1 MPCKITMIGGGSS
14 SFVPPLLRRFIL
26 SEVVGDAQLTLMDV
40 DADRLRTMEVLAA
53 KLVEAEDSPLRVEA
67 TQDRREALRDADF
80 VIAAISVGGMAAWAE
95 DIEIPASYGVFT
107 HVADSVGPGGVFRT
121 LRNAPVLAAV
131 AREAAE
137 VAPQARIF
145 NYTNPAP
152 VQALAMLTVPG
163 ARVAS
168 LCSCTQH
175 AVNREWLAG
184 RIGVDPE
191 LVELPVVVAGINHC
205 ASVQAVRLRD
215 GRDGIELARAAG
227 GRDEVERFCLEN
239 FGVLPYCSGHWVEF
253 FPQLLRLEQP
263 YEGRAQ
269 GLPMRYGFRIHDMD
283 DERARVAELEQL
295 AAEWT
300 RPGAGRI
307 ALADLPIGYE
317 EEGIEVV
324 EIIESIVANRNR
336 THVVNVEN
344 RGAIENL
351 PDEAVVELQAQVNAH
366 GIEPLHVGRL
376 QETLAAHLRRYYD
389 VQRAM
394 VKAALSGSRTDL
406 LAALLLDPMTAAA
419 LDLGQTEAMMD
430 EMLAAQ
436 AAHLPQFAGAE

>member
-26 SEVVGDAQLTLMDV
+26 SDVVGDARLTLMDV
-40 DADRLRTMEVLAA
+40 NEDRLRTMEVLAG

-67 TQDRREALRDADF
+67 TTDRREALRGADF
-80 VIAAISVGGMAAWAE
+80 VVAAISVGGMEAWAQ

-121 LRNAPVLAAV
+121 LRNAPVLAA
-131 AREAAE
+131 AAAEAAE
-137 VAPQARIF
+137 VAAPDVRIF

-152 VQALAMLTVPG
+152 VEALAMLSVPG
-163 ARVAS
+163 VDVTS

-175 AVNREWLAG
+175 AVNREWLG
-184 RIGVDPE
+184 RKLGVAPE
-191 LVELPVVVAGINHC
+191 LIELPVVVAGINHC
-205 ASVQAVRLRD
+205 APIQAVRLSD
-215 GRDGIELARAAG
+215 GRDGIALARANPEL
-227 GRDEVERFCLEN
+227 DEVERFCLDN

-253 FPQLLRLEQP
+253 FPQLLRLERP

-283 DERARVAELEQL
+283 DERARIAELEEL

-300 RPGAGRI
+300 RPGAGKV

-366 GIEPLHVGRL
+366 GIAPLYVGRL

-394 VKAALSGSRTDL
+394 TTAALSGSRADV
-406 LAALLLDPMTAAA
+406 LAALLLDPMTSAV
-419 LDLGQTEAMMD
+419 LDLPQTEAMLD

-436 AAHLPQFAGAE
+436 AAHLPQFGG

>member
-26 SEVVGDAQLTLMDV
+26 SDVVGDARLTLMDV
-40 DADRLRTMEVLAA
+40 NEDRLRTMEVLAG

-67 TQDRREALRDADF
+67 TTDRREALRGADF
-80 VIAAISVGGMAAWAE
+80 VVAAISVGGMEAWAQ

-121 LRNAPVLAAV
+121 LRNAPVLAA
-131 AREAAE
+131 AAAEAAE
-137 VAPQARIF
+137 VAAPDVRIF
-145 NYTNPAP
+145 NYTTPAP
-152 VQALAMLTVPG
+152 VQALAMLSVPG
-163 ARVAS
+163 VDVTS

-175 AVNREWLAG
+175 AVNREWLG
-184 RIGVDPE
+184 RKLGVAPE
-191 LVELPVVVAGINHC
+191 LIELPVVVAGINHC
-205 ASVQAVRLRD
+205 ASIQAVRLSD
-215 GRDGIELARAAG
+215 GRDGIALARANPEL
-227 GRDEVERFCLEN
+227 DEVERFCLDN

-253 FPQLLRLEQP
+253 FPQLLRLERP

-283 DERARVAELEQL
+283 DERARIAELEEL

-300 RPGAGRI
+300 RPGAGKV

-366 GIEPLHVGRL
+366 GIAPLYVGRL

-394 VKAALSGSRTDL
+394 TTAALSGSRADV
-406 LAALLLDPMTAAA
+406 LAALLLDPMTSAV
-419 LDLGQTEAMMD
+419 LDLPQTEAMLD

-436 AAHLPQFAGAE
+436 AAHLPQFGG

>member
-26 SEVVGDAQLTLMDV
+26 SDVVGDARLTLMDV
-40 DADRLRTMEVLAA
+40 NEDRLRTMEVLAG

-67 TQDRREALRDADF
+67 TTDRREALRGADF
-80 VIAAISVGGMAAWAE
+80 VVAAISVGGMEAWAQ

-121 LRNAPVLAAV
+121 LRNAPVLAA
-131 AREAAE
+131 AAAEAAE
-137 VAPQARIF
+137 VAAPDVRIF

-152 VQALAMLTVPG
+152 VEALAMLSVPG
-163 ARVAS
+163 VDVTS

-175 AVNREWLAG
+175 AVNREWLG
-184 RIGVDPE
+184 RKLGVAPE
-191 LVELPVVVAGINHC
+191 LIELPVVVAGINHC
-205 ASVQAVRLRD
+205 ASIQAVRLSD
-215 GRDGIELARAAG
+215 GRDGIALARANPEL
-227 GRDEVERFCLEN
+227 DEVERFCLDN

-253 FPQLLRLEQP
+253 FPQLLRLERP

-283 DERARVAELEQL
+283 DERARIAELEEL

-300 RPGAGRI
+300 RPGAGKV

-366 GIEPLHVGRL
+366 GIAPLYVGRL

-394 VKAALSGSRTDL
+394 TTAALSGSRADV
-406 LAALLLDPMTAAA
+406 LAALLLDPMTSAV
-419 LDLGQTEAMMD
+419 LDLPQTEAMLD

-436 AAHLPQFAGAE
+436 AAHLPQFGG

>member
-26 SEVVGDAQLTLMDV
+26 SDVVGDARLTLMDV
-40 DADRLRTMEVLAA
+40 NEDRLRTMEVLAG

-67 TQDRREALRDADF
+67 TTDRREALRGADF
-80 VIAAISVGGMAAWAE
+80 VVAAISVGGMEAWAQ

-121 LRNAPVLAAV
+121 LRNAPVLAA
-131 AREAAE
+131 AAAEAAE
-137 VAPQARIF
+137 VAAPDVRIF

-152 VQALAMLTVPG
+152 VEALAMLSVPG
-163 ARVAS
+163 VDVTS

-175 AVNREWLAG
+175 AVNREWLG
-184 RIGVDPE
+184 RKLGVAPE
-191 LVELPVVVAGINHC
+191 LIELPVVVAGINHC
-205 ASVQAVRLRD
+205 ASIQAVRLSD
-215 GRDGIELARAAG
+215 GRDGIALARANPEL
-227 GRDEVERFCLEN
+227 DEVERFCLDN

-253 FPQLLRLEQP
+253 FPQLLRLERP
-263 YEGRAQ
+263 YDGRAQ

-283 DERARVAELEQL
+283 DERARIAELEEL

-300 RPGAGRI
+300 RPGAGKV

-366 GIEPLHVGRL
+366 GIAPLYVGRL

-394 VKAALSGSRTDL
+394 TTAALSGSRADV
-406 LAALLLDPMTAAA
+406 LAALLLDPMTSAV
-419 LDLGQTEAMMD
+419 LDLPQTEAMLD

-436 AAHLPQFAGAE
+436 AAHLPQFGG